1 MKKGYKRL
9 LLFEL
14 IIFIILILNSFVS
27 NILSNYFMFAFLL
40 IITLIF
46 RKIFGFEKNRNRYS
60 KDIIFDVLISLLVFF
75 LLYYLLGI
83 VIGFARTGNYYTI
96 NNIFKFIIPI
106 ILIVIIKEILRYMM
120 LKKAEG
126 SKIATIVT
134 CLLFILIDITS
145 SIYYGDFNS
154 NYEKFIFL
162 ALTLLPTIS
171 SNIVCTYVTKKVG
184 FVPVIIYLLIT
195 RLYLYLIPIVPNPN
209 EYISSIVNFLL
220 PIIVGYR
227 VYSFFQKDY
236 DAEVERTKHSNQAIS
251 LIIPGILIIF
261 LVYITSG
268 YFHYYAIAIASGSM
282 SPTIKKGD
290 AVIIEKIDGNYEN
303 LKEGQVIAYKYDDV
317 TIVHR
322 LYKIMKIGDEYF
334 FYTKGDAN
342 ASIDNWVVEEDMII
356 GTVSLKVPFIGMP
369 TVWLNE
375 L

>member
-14 IIFIILILNSFVS
+14 IIFVILILNSFVS
-27 NILSNYFMFAFLL
+27 SILNNYFMFLFLL

-46 RKIFGFEKNRNRYS
+46 KSIFGFEKNRNRYS
-60 KDIIFDVLISLLVFF
+60 KDIIFDILISLLIFF
-75 LLYYLLGI
+75 LLYYLSGI
-83 VIGFARTGNYYTI
+83 IIGFARTDNYYTI

-106 ILIVIIKEILRYMM
+106 VLIIMIKEILRYMM

-126 SKIATIVT
+126 SKIVTVVT
-134 CLLFILIDITS
+134 CMLFIFLDITN

-195 RLYLYLIPIVPNPN
+195 RLYPYLIPIVPNPN
-209 EYISSIVNFLL
+209 EYMSSIINFLL
-220 PIIVGYR
+220 PVIIGYR
-227 VYSFFQKDY
+227 VYLFFQKDY
-236 DAEVERTKHSNQAIS
+236 DAEVERTKHSNQVIG
-251 LIIPGILIIF
+251 LVVPGILIIF

-290 AVIIEKIDGNYEN
+290 AVIVEKIDGDYES
-303 LKEGQVIAYKYDDV
+303 LKEGQVIAYKYEDV
-317 TIVHR
+317 TIIHR
-322 LYKIMKIGDEYF
+322 LNKIVKIGDEYF

-342 ASIDNWVVEEDMII
+342 TTVDNWVVKEEMII
-356 GTVSLKVPFIGMP
+356 GTVSLKVPFVGMP